1 MNLENIKLVITDMD
15 GTLLNSN
22 HAVSSKFLKQ
32 FKQLQSHNI
41 LFVAASGRPYYS
53 IIKKLDSIKNDI
65 IVVAENGGIIADNT
79 KVLAS
84 KNIDSSKIKSI
95 DNIINKIEDII
106 IIYCT
111 KDIAYIKDTT
121 PENIIIVKEYYS
133 NYKLINSISEI
144 KDNVVKI
151 ALYHPKSSEN
161 FIYPFVKRFNDN
173 NKVII
178 SSPNWID
185 ISEQGINKG
194 NALNILLKNYN
205 IKIISWINY
214 FVFLINLPFT
224 TFIIS
229 PSN

>member
-1 MNLENIKLVITDMD
+1 MNLENIKLVVTDMD

-22 HAVSSKFLKQ
+22 HEVSSKFLKQ

-79 KVLAS
+79 RILAS

-121 PENIIIVKEYYS
+121 PKNIIIVKEYYS

-151 ALYHPKSSEN
+151 ALYHPKSSES

-205 IKIISWINY
+205 IKNTEVLAFGDYNNDIEM
-214 FVFLINLPFT
+214 LKEANLV
-224 TFIIS
+224 
-229 PSN
+229 